1 MALDKFSACILD
13 TQFEK
18 YHAFKP
24 THMNLEAEISILA
37 VQAHDNLFDQN
48 MFNLLGVFSCY
59 GKRYRHQFTL
69 PEDYLCK
76 VQYRSVKVS
85 SNGSAKIQQA
95 AHILPSSISF

>member
-37 VQAHDNLFDQN
+37 VQAHYNLFDQN
-48 MFNLLGVFSCY
+48 MFNLLGVFFLLW
-59 GKRYRHQFTL
+59 Q
-69 PEDYLCK
+69 EI
-76 VQYRSVKVS
+76 QASV
-85 SNGSAKIQQA
+85 
-95 AHILPSSISF
+95 HIT